1 MMIHLLPRLIEILV
15 DLVILVLISDGIVRF
30 TVINLKPDLPGKG
43 NLLGNSLEQ
52 IIPFL
57 THL

>member
-1 MMIHLLPRLIEILV
+1 MLVNLI
-15 DLVILVLISDGIVRF
+15 ILVLILSDGIVRF
-30 TVINLKPDLPGKG
+30 MVINLNSDLPGKG

-57 THL
+57 AHL